1 MAKEATYLA
10 RSGWLCAIVALGI
23 PGPLTNGAD
32 LPDSEINRR
41 TGFVE
46 TVEAF
51 WSGSSFD
58 IRQIVEE
65 LVLRRDAALS
75 SWSVEITIRSA
86 TVSSRRPGVTY
97 ETDEPRATGIELG
110 RVVDDFDPLGW

>member
-75 SWSVEITIRSA
+75 SWSVEIA
-86 TVSSRRPGVTY
+86 VGSRRPGVTY

-110 RVVDDFDPLGW
+110 RVVDDFDPLGR